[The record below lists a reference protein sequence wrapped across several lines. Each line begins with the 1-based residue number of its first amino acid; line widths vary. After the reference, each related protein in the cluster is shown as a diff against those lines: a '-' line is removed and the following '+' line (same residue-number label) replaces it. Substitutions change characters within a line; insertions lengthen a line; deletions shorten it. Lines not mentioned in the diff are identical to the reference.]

1 MSADSKATADTRPF
15 PLPEVV
21 DPWIEQT
28 LVKGVFEDNIDPLSI
43 AVSTAKS
50 SKIPQMKDWGINN
63 AKDFLLFASG
73 MLNWI
78 PSETCN
84 GKLIYNTLCLFYF
97 ILDQPSLMAPSYS
110 TPISPEYVGKPLAPL
125 SKWTV
130 EFAKRVGD
138 WMSTGESITQ
148 KAIHS
153 FQNSPKYNYGE
164 AEAPPDGWKTFNQ
177 LFARHLKQGMR
188 PISASDPTNDNY
200 NRVVVYPA
208 DSTFDGAWPID
219 EKEQVTIKDLP
230 WKISD
235 LLQSSEY
242 ASYFKSGTWMHA
254 FLNTFDYHRQH
265 APVGGTVVEAN
276 VIQGLAYLQVRA
288 DPVTGKL
295 RQHRSFVPP
304 APQLSRKRALGDTL
318 DIPGDNIGAPESEL
332 DAPDEA
338 GYQFLQARGCV
349 IIKNE
354 LLGYVAVLPI
364 GMAQVS
370 SVKLAWEPKQGE
382 EYPIHPNVD
391 IKKGDEISHFEFGG
405 SDIVLV
411 FQKDADI
418 QILGAQGIDA
428 QGSVTSKQKYLVGMP
443 LGYSTKGLSNM
454 NGKH

>member
-1 MSADSKATADTRPF
+1 MPQRSKTSSDPCPF
-15 PLPEVV
+15 PLPTVV
-21 DPWIEQT
+21 DEWIVQR
-28 LVKGVFEDNIDPLSI
+28 LVEGVFEGNIDPLRI
-43 AVSTAKS
+43 AVETARS
-50 SKIPQMKDWGINN
+50 HKIPQMRDWGVLN

-73 MLNWI
+73 MLKWI
-78 PSETCN
+78 PSETCD

-97 ILDQPSLMAPSYS
+97 ILDQPSLNIPRFS
-110 TPISPEYVGKPLAPL
+110 TQICPDSVGQPLAPL
-125 SKWTV
+125 SQWTV
-130 EFAKRVGD
+130 DFANKIGD
-138 WMSTGESITQ
+138 WMNTSDSITE
-148 KAIHS
+148 KAIQS

-164 AEAPPDGWKTFNQ
+164 AEVPSDGWKNFNQ
-177 LFARHLKQGMR
+177 LFARHLKKGMR
-188 PISASDPTNDNY
+188 PISAGNPNNPNY
-200 NRVVVYPA
+200 DRVVVYPA

-219 EKEQVTIKDLP
+219 QNEQVNIKGLE
-230 WKISD
+230 WNISD

-242 ASYFKSGTWMHA
+242 ASYFNGGTWMHA

-276 VIQGLAYLQVRA
+276 VIQGLAYLQVVA
-288 DPVTGKL
+288 DPDTGKL
-295 RQHRSFVPP
+295 QPHRSCVSREPKQNRP
-304 APQLSRKRALGDTL
+304 DQLFDT
-318 DIPGDNIGAPESEL
+318 L

-370 SVKLAWEPKQGE
+370 SVKLAWEPGQGE
-382 EYPIHPNVD
+382 KYPIKPNVD

-418 QILGAQGIDA
+418 QILGAQDIDD
-428 QGSVTSKQKYLVGMP
+428 QGKVTSKQKYLVGMP
-443 LGYSTKGLSNM
+443 LGYSTKGLSTM